1 MLCTNLN
8 QRVTLTCMLS
18 PGVSTSVLIITA
30 AVGLQVLYETSLYL
44 VCVVRVTMCVLGK
57 VHLWTQAHTGHLFLF
72 TAWLEGLVKDFHIQH
87 MHCVHLT
94 VNAFQESEM

>member
-8 QRVTLTCMLS
+8 QRATLTCMLS
-18 PGVSTSVLIITA
+18 PGVGTIVLIITA

-57 VHLWTQAHTGHLFLF
+57 VHLWTHAHTGHLFLF
-72 TAWLEGLVKDFHIQH
+72 CQGFSHPTHALSPLNCQCLSGE
-87 MHCVHLT
+87 
-94 VNAFQESEM
+94 